1 VRRSVVRFEFLSIA
15 AAALIFVSGVNGA
28 APGFAAAP
36 RLRFATLGVSGVP
49 FSPSV
54 VPKARNR
61 GRYLATPRLRFAT
74 LGVSGVAVDA
84 GPEAVEP
91 LQFRSWVEPKQV
103 RLGEPFVY
111 QLVITHPL
119 SQRYELPVPT
129 ALGPFELLG
138 QSRSREDAKDAATTT
153 FKLRFSVF
161 ELGRQT
167 LPDLEFQ
174 VAEANRVGRF
184 VATGMEVEAISSLP
198 RDANEK
204 GVSLY
209 DIKPPEDVP
218 VRSYRLIWAL
228 LVALA
233 LIGLGYAGVK
243 WFRRPRPVRVPTR
256 PLEPLHVRTIA
267 ALDQLKKED
276 LPSRGRVREFY
287 FRVSEILR
295 AYLGERYGFE
305 ALECT
310 GTELMDAI
318 DRLRAPGLPRD
329 ELAHFVQR
337 SDLAK
342 FAKAEVTSAGCQSD
356 LEFAYRLVQLTWSR
370 PEAATGSQLT
380 QVAGANSDSS
390 NADRAHLP

>member
-1 VRRSVVRFEFLSIA
+1 MLGA
-15 AAALIFVSGVNGA
+15 SG
-28 APGFAAAP
+28 
-36 RLRFATLGVSGVP
+36 
-49 FSPSV
+49 
-54 VPKARNR
+54 
-61 GRYLATPRLRFAT
+61 
-74 LGVSGVAVDA
+74 VDA
-84 GPEAVEP
+84 GREAMAP
-91 LQFRSWVEPKQV
+91 LQFRSWVEPKRV

-138 QSRSREDAKDAATTT
+138 PPSRSREDAKDVATTT
-153 FKLRFSVF
+153 FKLKLAVF

-167 LPDLEFQ
+167 LPDLELQ
-174 VAEANRVGRF
+174 VVEASGVGHF
-184 VATGMEVEAISSLP
+184 VAAGMEVEAISSLP
-198 RDANEK
+198 RDADEK

-209 DIKPPEDVP
+209 DIKPPEEVP
-218 VRSYRLIWAL
+218 VRSYRLIWGL
-228 LVALA
+228 LTALA
-233 LIGLGYAGVK
+233 LIALGYAAVK
-243 WFRRPRPVRVPTR
+243 WLRRPRPVRVAER

-267 ALDQLKKED
+267 ALDQLRKED
-276 LPSRGRVREFY
+276 LPSRGRAREFY
-287 FRVSEILR
+287 FRISEILR

-310 GTELMDAI
+310 GTELMDAV

-329 ELAHFVQR
+329 ELARFVQR

-342 FAKAEVTSAGCQSD
+342 FAKAEVTSADCQGD
-356 LEFAYRLVQLTWSR
+356 LEFGYRLVQLTWSR
-370 PEAATGSQLT
+370 PEPATGSQLT